1 MLLVGLFADAGGTP
15 SIDVEALSAD
25 QPMLSNLFRASWN
38 EFKLLAVAVVTVVL
52 QSAILQDLLVVV
64 LEEAS
69 AEAFRLRSDPEALIF
84 PALWTLPCD
93 VDAAF
98 HGLIRMIELPGHH
111 FLGTRRHTNLLDQ
124 L

>member
-84 PALWTLPCD
+84 PALWTLP
-93 VDAAF
+93 
-98 HGLIRMIELPGHH
+98 
-111 FLGTRRHTNLLDQ
+111 
-124 L
+124 